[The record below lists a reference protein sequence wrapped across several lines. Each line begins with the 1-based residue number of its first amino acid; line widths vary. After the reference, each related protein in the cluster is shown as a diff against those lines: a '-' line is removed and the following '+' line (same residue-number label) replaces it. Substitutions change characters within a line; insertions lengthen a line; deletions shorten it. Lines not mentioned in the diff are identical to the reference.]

1 MHMTVFTFLAGFFML
16 AFLLFLASMVLTVI
30 YELFFKP
37 RV

>member
-1 MHMTVFTFLAGFFML
+1 LAGLFML
-16 AFLLFLASMVLTVI
+16 AFLLFLAAMVLTVI